1 MASTTPAG
9 DADEPPPGVLVSKMR
24 ANVCARMLSGIMDHR
39 ASILEADRAVRQ
51 LAG

>member
-1 MASTTPAG
+1 MASTTPCG
-9 DADEPPPGVLVSKMR
+9 NADEPPPGLLLSKMR
-24 ANVCARMLSGIMDHR
+24 ASGIMDHR